1 MMGLLVRHWRW
12 KLISL
17 ALAVLLW
24 LSSVGE
30 PETSTSLSV
39 PVQYQNSPRDLE
51 ISSAVIDR
59 VRLDVHGPQSKLR
72 QNYMADVAVVVDL
85 ADVVRPGERTF
96 SLDSAKIA
104 LPAGVT
110 MERVM
115 PPQVRLRF
123 EKRTTKDLPVQVRVA
138 AQPPAGYEVVALRVV
153 PQMVKVEGP
162 ESRVEEITGAE
173 TDALDLSSVTG
184 REEIPAHA
192 SLDDPQV
199 RFVGSSRVL
208 VHVEVR
214 KSGRGGD

>member
-1 MMGLLVRHWRW
+1 MMSLLVRNWRW

-17 ALAVLLW
+17 AMAFLLW
-24 LSSVGE
+24 LSTVGE
-30 PETSTSLSV
+30 PETSTSVSV
-39 PVQYQNSPRDLE
+39 PVQYQNTPRDLE

-59 VRLDVHGPQSKLR
+59 VRLEVHGPQSKLK

-96 SLDSAKIA
+96 PLDSAKIA
-104 LPAGVT
+104 LPPGVRV
-110 MERVM
+110 EGVM

-123 EKRTTKDLPVQVRVA
+123 EKRTVREVPVQVRVA
-138 AQPPAGYEVVALRVV
+138 TQPPAGYEVVSLRVI
-153 PQMVKVEGP
+153 PQRVRVEGP
-162 ESRVEEITGAE
+162 ESRVEEVTVAE

-184 REEIPAHA
+184 RDEIAAHA

-199 RFVGSSRVL
+199 RFVGGSRVL

-214 KSGRGGD
+214 KTGSGGN